1 MSGEPCDLD
10 NSPLIVESIGEI
22 SQKSYNH
29 SSKENIYAMKG
40 QVIDLK

>member
-10 NSPLIVESIGEI
+10 NSPLIVESIGDI
-22 SQKSYNH
+22 SSKSYH
-29 SSKENIYAMKG
+29 QSSKENIYAKKG